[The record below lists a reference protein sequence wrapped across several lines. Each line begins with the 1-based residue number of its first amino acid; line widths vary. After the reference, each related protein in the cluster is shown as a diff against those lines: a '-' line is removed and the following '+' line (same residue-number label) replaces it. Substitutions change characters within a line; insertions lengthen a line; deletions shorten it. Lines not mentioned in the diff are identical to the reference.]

1 MEPSLKTRLTE
12 YDVNKLRSAAKEIND
27 ILYDIPEGNY
37 DLSDK
42 EVHLEPWDEGTAED
56 LEDVVDYDDQTAH
69 PVFGHDLPWQR
80 TETVNVD
87 DGTQMQ
93 MRFGSPSKPFEGKV
107 ESWLNPD
114 MNRSMVEPLEYYKVC
129 YSENDIKMVIAVL
142 KNEIEVIAGKI
153 EAHETGHFYTTIST
167 LKHRVEELEKELENL
182 AENKV
187 PEDWTP
193 PYSTYGQEG
202 C

>member
-1 MEPSLKTRLTE
+1 MKTRLTE

-42 EVHLEPWDEGTAED
+42 EVHLEPWED
-56 LEDVVDYDDQTAH
+56 VDYDNTAH

-80 TETVNVD
+80 KETVNID
-87 DGTQMQ
+87 DGTQME
-93 MRFGSPSKPFEGKV
+93 MGFGSPSKPFEGKV
-107 ESWLNPD
+107 ESWHNPD